1 MAEYWKSAP
10 KFWCKQCKI
19 FIRDTAFEKSQ
30 HEATAKHQGN
40 LKRFLRDIHRNNEQQ
55 QREAQRA
62 KNEVERL
69 RQTVAGSAGGKDG
82 DAAPWKRAPAPA
94 PKPQERPVSLEER
107 KRQMAQLAE
116 MGIAIPEEYRSE
128 MALAGEWQTLSEKV
142 VQPSEESKAS
152 QSLGV
157 RKRKH
162 EERDEEEEE
171 AKQEAERFVS
181 KGWGSRTRVYPGV
194 QEDTDLD
201 ALLESTKDI
210 KKGKSAAPAESAPEP
225 EPEKA
230 SDSVKG
236 QFLPVKSEGDAAAP
250 ETGEPSQ
257 VKQESETAPSEA
269 VPVTKEE
276 LEDAPA
282 TGVVFKKRKAKVMR
296 K

>member
-69 RQTVAGSAGGKDG
+69 RQTVAGPTGGKDG

-181 KGWGSRTRVYPGV
+181 KGWGSRTRVYPGA

-210 KKGKSAAPAESAPEP
+210 KKGKPLTPAESAPEP
-225 EPEKA
+225 EPENA
-230 SDSVKG
+230 PETVKG
-236 QFLPVKSEGDAAAP
+236 QFMPVKSEGDAAAP

-257 VKQESETAPSEA
+257 VKQESETAPSA
-269 VPVTKEE
+269 PVTKEE
-276 LEDAPA
+276 PEDAPA
-282 TGVVFKKRKAKVMR
+282 AGVVFKKRKAKVMR

>member
-1 MAEYWKSAP
+1 
-10 KFWCKQCKI
+10 
-19 FIRDTAFEKSQ
+19 
-30 HEATAKHQGN
+30 
-40 LKRFLRDIHRNNEQQ
+40 
-55 QREAQRA
+55 
-62 KNEVERL
+62 
-69 RQTVAGSAGGKDG
+69 
-82 DAAPWKRAPAPA
+82 
-94 PKPQERPVSLEER
+94 
-107 KRQMAQLAE
+107 MAQLAE

-181 KGWGSRTRVYPGV
+181 KGWGSRTRVYPGA

-210 KKGKSAAPAESAPEP
+210 KKGKPSTPAESAPEP
-225 EPEKA
+225 EPENA
-230 SDSVKG
+230 PETVKG
-236 QFLPVKSEGDAAAP
+236 QFMPVKSEGDAAAP

-257 VKQESETAPSEA
+257 VKQESETAPSA
-269 VPVTKEE
+269 PATKEE
-276 LEDAPA
+276 PEDAPA
-282 TGVVFKKRKAKVMR
+282 AGVVFKKRKAKVMR